1 MVSNRQNS
9 SQLWLGPAAYLNHGT
24 MSFPLVFDQIN
35 MSSSY
40 NSDCNPTCTFDMSGA
55 SLASTRVVRDIQVG
69 EEITVYYA
77 LVSIS
82 KLTYLIQS
90 S

>member
-24 MSFPLVFDQIN
+24 LSFHLTVDQN
-35 MSSSY
+35 TFSTSY
-40 NSDCNPTCTFDMSGA
+40 NPDCNPTCTFDMSGA

-82 KLTYLIQS
+82 KLIYFTQS